1 MLVVI
6 QHMVSMMWI
15 NWVENADM
23 ICVKESFECLRYRHF
38 LYFKMVFSYINF
50 EENVPG
56 NIIDF
61 FDFLRFFMII
71 KIDRKLFDNIYEAS

>member
-1 MLVVI
+1 
-6 QHMVSMMWI
+6 
-15 NWVENADM
+15 
-23 ICVKESFECLRYRHF
+23 
-38 LYFKMVFSYINF
+38 MVFSYINF